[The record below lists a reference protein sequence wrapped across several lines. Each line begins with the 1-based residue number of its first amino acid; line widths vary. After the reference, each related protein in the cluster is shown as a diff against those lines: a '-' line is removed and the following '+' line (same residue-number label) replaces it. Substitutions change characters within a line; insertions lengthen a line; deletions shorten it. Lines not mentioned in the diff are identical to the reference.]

1 MEAERSNE
9 REQTKQEKKKRWND
23 CTDKRNPS
31 GKKGGVSVL
40 AANRTREQ

>member
-9 REQTKQEKKKRWND
+9 REQTKQEKKTLEWLYRQAKPQWQ
-23 CTDKRNPS
+23 
-31 GKKGGVSVL
+31 KGGVSVL